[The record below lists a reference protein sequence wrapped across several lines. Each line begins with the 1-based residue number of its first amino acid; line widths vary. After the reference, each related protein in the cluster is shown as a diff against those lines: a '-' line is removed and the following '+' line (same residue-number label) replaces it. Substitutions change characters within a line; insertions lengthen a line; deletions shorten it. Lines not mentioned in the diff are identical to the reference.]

1 MDNQIF
7 VGTAGIV
14 IALLLIFLRVPIGVS
29 LALVSILGIAI
40 LTDLNV
46 AFSIISSTP
55 FNFVGQWELSA
66 APMFLLMGYLCS
78 ETQLTNGIFRFLQML
93 LHRLPG
99 GLAVS
104 SVTACAI
111 FSAASGSSVATAGAM
126 SKIAVPEMLKR
137 GYDPSLATS
146 TVAAAGTLGSLIPP
160 SVLLILYGVYSN
172 TSIGQLFMAGVL
184 PGLLTV
190 VLYFS
195 MIIIRCKLNPD
206 LDGRNKNPDESYSAL
221 EIFKSL
227 SQIWT
232 LPALVMFVMVGIF
245 YGWFSPTEAGAIG
258 SIVALLIA
266 AFKRTLSFRAVKRA
280 VVDATYSTANIFLI
294 MIGSI
299 FFTKFLA
306 LSGVP
311 DAFTSFILSFSEEKW
326 WVVLSVIFIYLI
338 LGMFVD
344 SIGILLLTLPILL
357 PLAEFANVDLIW
369 FGILLV
375 KMLEIGLMTPP
386 VGLNVYVIKATAPP
400 NISLEMIFKGI
411 TWFIVCDFVFLAII
425 YVFPEVVT
433 YLPSLMRK

>member
-1 MDNQIF
+1 MDAQLI
-7 VGTAGIV
+7 VGVAGV
-14 IALLLIFLRVPIGVS
+14 AIALILIFLRIPIGVS
-29 LALVSILGIAI
+29 LALVSIIGIAVV
-40 LTDLNV
+40 TDIDV
-46 AFSIISSTP
+46 ALSIISSTP
-55 FNFVGQWELSA
+55 YNFVGQWELSA

-78 ETQLTNGIFRFLQML
+78 ETNLTKGIFRFLQML

-137 GYDPSLATS
+137 GYNPSLATS

-160 SVLLILYGVYSN
+160 SVLLILYGVYAN

-190 VLYFS
+190 LLYFS
-195 MIIIRCKLNPD
+195 MIIIRCKLNPE
-206 LDGRNKNPDESYSAL
+206 LYGRGAGTTESYSGRELFQAFTQVWAL
-221 EIFKSL
+221 P
-227 SQIWT
+227 T
-232 LPALVMFVMVGIF
+232 LIIFVMIGIF

-258 SIVALLIA
+258 SVTAIVIALFKGTMTRTALKNAVYDA
-266 AFKRTLSFRAVKRA
+266 A
-280 VVDATYSTANIFLI
+280 YSTANIFLI

-311 DAFTSFILSFSEEKW
+311 DAFTNFILSFSEERW
-326 WVVLSVIFIYLI
+326 WIVVSVIIIYLI
-338 LGMFVD
+338 LGMFID

-357 PLAEFANVDLIW
+357 PLVDVAHIDLIW
-369 FGILLV
+369 FGILLT
-375 KMLEIGLMTPP
+375 KMLEIGLVTPP

-400 NISLEMIFKGI
+400 NISLETIFKGVI
-411 TWFIVCDFVFLAII
+411 WFILCDVVFLILIYFFPII
-425 YVFPEVVT
+425 VT
-433 YLPSLMRK
+433 YLPGIMR

>member
-1 MDNQIF
+1 MDAQLI
-7 VGTAGIV
+7 VGVAGV
-14 IALLLIFLRVPIGVS
+14 AIALLLIFLRVPIGVS
-29 LALVSILGIAI
+29 LALVSIIGIGI
-40 LTDLNV
+40 V
-46 AFSIISSTP
+46 ADMDVALSIISSTP
-55 FNFVGQWELSA
+55 YNFVGQWELSA

-78 ETQLTNGIFRFLQML
+78 ETKLTNGIFRFLQML

-99 GLAVS
+99 GLAIS

-126 SKIAVPEMLKR
+126 SKIAVPEMLSR
-137 GYDPSLATS
+137 GYNPSLATS

-160 SVLLILYGVYSN
+160 SILLILYGVYSN

-195 MIIIRCKLNPD
+195 MIIIRCKLNPE
-206 LDGRNKNPDESYSAL
+206 LDGRGAGTTESYSRREILQAFTQVWAL
-221 EIFKSL
+221 P
-227 SQIWT
+227 T
-232 LPALVMFVMVGIF
+232 LIIFVMVGIF

-258 SIVALLIA
+258 SVTAILIA
-266 AFKRTLSFRAVKRA
+266 LVKRTMTRTALKNAVYDA
-280 VVDATYSTANIFLI
+280 VYSTASIFLI

-311 DAFTSFILSFSEEKW
+311 DAFTSFILSFSEERW
-326 WVVLSVIFIYLI
+326 WIVVSVVIIYLI
-338 LGMFVD
+338 LGMFID

-357 PLAEFANVDLIW
+357 PLVDVAHLDLIW
-369 FGILLV
+369 FGILLT
-375 KMLEIGLMTPP
+375 KMLEIGLITPP

-400 NISLEMIFKGI
+400 GISLETIFKGVI
-411 TWFIVCDFVFLAII
+411 WFILCDAVFLVLIYFFPAI
-425 YVFPEVVT
+425 VT
-433 YLPSLMRK
+433 YLPSIMR

>member
-1 MDNQIF
+1 MDVQLI
-7 VGTAGIV
+7 VGIAGVV
-14 IALLLIFLRVPIGVS
+14 IALFLIFLRVPIGVS
-29 LALVSILGIAI
+29 LALVSIIGIGIVA
-40 LTDLNV
+40 DADV

-78 ETQLTNGIFRFLQML
+78 ETKLTNGIFRFLQML

-160 SVLLILYGVYSN
+160 SVLLILYGVYAN

-190 VLYFS
+190 LLYFS
-195 MIIIRCKLNPD
+195 MIIIRCKLNPE
-206 LDGRNKNPDESYSAL
+206 LYGRGAGTTESYSGREILKAFTQVWAL
-221 EIFKSL
+221 P
-227 SQIWT
+227 T
-232 LPALVMFVMVGIF
+232 LIIFVMVGIF

-258 SIVALLIA
+258 SVTAIFIALI
-266 AFKRTLSFRAVKRA
+266 KRTMTRTALNNAVY
-280 VVDATYSTANIFLI
+280 DAAYSTANIFLI

-311 DAFTSFILSFSEEKW
+311 DAFTGFILSFSEERW
-326 WVVLSVIFIYLI
+326 WIVVSVIIIYLI
-338 LGMFVD
+338 LGMFID

-357 PLAEFANVDLIW
+357 PLVDVAHIDLIW
-369 FGILLV
+369 FGILLT
-375 KMLEIGLMTPP
+375 KMLEIGLVTPP

-400 NISLEMIFKGI
+400 DISLETIFKGVI
-411 TWFIVCDFVFLAII
+411 WFILCDAVFLILIYFFPAI
-425 YVFPEVVT
+425 VT
-433 YLPSLMRK
+433 YLPSIMR

>member
-1 MDNQIF
+1 MDAQLI
-7 VGTAGIV
+7 VGVAGV
-14 IALLLIFLRVPIGVS
+14 AIALLLIFLRVPIGVS
-29 LALVSILGIAI
+29 LALVSIIGIGI
-40 LTDLNV
+40 V
-46 AFSIISSTP
+46 ADMDVALSIISSTP
-55 FNFVGQWELSA
+55 YNFVGQWELSA

-78 ETQLTNGIFRFLQML
+78 ETKLTNGIFRFLQML

-99 GLAVS
+99 GLAIS

-126 SKIAVPEMLKR
+126 SKIAVPEMLNR
-137 GYDPSLATS
+137 GYNPSLATS

-160 SVLLILYGVYSN
+160 SILLILYGVYAN

-195 MIIIRCKLNPD
+195 MIIIRCKLNPE
-206 LDGRNKNPDESYSAL
+206 LYGRGSATTESYSQREILQAL
-221 EIFKSL
+221 TQVWAL
-227 SQIWT
+227 PT
-232 LPALVMFVMVGIF
+232 LIVFVMVGIF

-258 SIVALLIA
+258 SVTAIIIAVIKGTMTRTAL
-266 AFKRTLSFRAVKRA
+266 KNAVYEA
-280 VVDATYSTANIFLI
+280 VYSTASIFLI

-311 DAFTSFILSFSEEKW
+311 DAFTSFILSFSEERW
-326 WVVLSVIFIYLI
+326 WIVVSVIIIYLI
-338 LGMFVD
+338 LGMFID

-357 PLAEFANVDLIW
+357 PLVDVAHLDLIW
-369 FGILLV
+369 FGILLT
-375 KMLEIGLMTPP
+375 KMLEIGLITPP

-400 NISLEMIFKGI
+400 GISLETIFKGVI
-411 TWFIVCDFVFLAII
+411 WFILCDAVFLVLIYFFPAI
-425 YVFPEVVT
+425 VT
-433 YLPSLMRK
+433 YLPSIMR

>member
-1 MDNQIF
+1 M
-7 VGTAGIV
+7 
-14 IALLLIFLRVPIGVS
+14 
-29 LALVSILGIAI
+29 GIAI
-40 LTDLNV
+40 LTDVNV
-46 AFSIISSTP
+46 ALSMISSTP

-78 ETQLTNGIFRFLQML
+78 ETRLTNGIFKFLQML

-99 GLAVS
+99 GLAIS

-126 SKIAVPEMLKR
+126 SKIAVPEMLRR
-137 GYDPSLATS
+137 GYSPALATS

-160 SVLLILYGVYSN
+160 SVLLILYGVYAN

-184 PGLLTV
+184 PGMLTV

-195 MIIIRCKLNPD
+195 MIIIRCKLNPE
-206 LDGRNKNPDESYSAL
+206 LDGRGKSRHDSHPAS
-221 EIFKSL
+221 EILKAFT
-227 SQIWT
+227 QIWA
-232 LPALVMFVMVGIF
+232 LPALVIFVMAGIF

-258 SIVALLIA
+258 SVAAVLLA
-266 AFKRTLSFRAVKRA
+266 AFKKTLSVAAVKRA

-311 DAFTSFILSFSEEKW
+311 DAFTDFILSFSQEQW
-326 WVVLSVIFIYLI
+326 WVVVSVIIIYLI

-357 PLAEFANVDLIW
+357 PLADVANINLIW
-369 FGILLV
+369 FGIMLV

-386 VGLNVYVIKATAPP
+386 VGLNVYVIKATVSS
-400 NISLEMIFKGI
+400 NISLETIFKGI
-411 TWFIVCDFVFLAII
+411 SWFILCDLVFLVLI
-425 YVFPEVVT
+425 YVFPEIVT
-433 YLPSLMRK
+433 YLPSLMRQ

>member
-1 MDNQIF
+1 MDVQLI
-7 VGTAGIV
+7 VGIAGV
-14 IALLLIFLRVPIGVS
+14 AIALFLIFLRVPIGVS
-29 LALVSILGIAI
+29 LALVSIIGIGVVA
-40 LTDLNV
+40 DADV

-78 ETQLTNGIFRFLQML
+78 ETKLTNGIFRFLQML

-160 SVLLILYGVYSN
+160 SVLLILYGVYAN

-190 VLYFS
+190 LLYFS
-195 MIIIRCKLNPD
+195 MIIIRCKLNPE
-206 LDGRNKNPDESYSAL
+206 LYGRGAGTTESYSGREILKAFTQVWAL
-221 EIFKSL
+221 P
-227 SQIWT
+227 T
-232 LPALVMFVMVGIF
+232 LIIFVMVGIF

-258 SIVALLIA
+258 SVTAIFIALI
-266 AFKRTLSFRAVKRA
+266 KRTMTRSALKNAVY
-280 VVDATYSTANIFLI
+280 DAAYSTANIFLI

-311 DAFTSFILSFSEEKW
+311 DAFTGFILSFSEERW
-326 WVVLSVIFIYLI
+326 WIVVSVIIIYLI
-338 LGMFVD
+338 LGMFID

-357 PLAEFANVDLIW
+357 PLVDVAHIDLVW
-369 FGILLV
+369 FGILLT
-375 KMLEIGLMTPP
+375 KMLEIGLVTPP

-400 NISLEMIFKGI
+400 GISLETIFKGVI
-411 TWFIVCDFVFLAII
+411 WFILCDAVFLILIYFFPAI
-425 YVFPEVVT
+425 VT
-433 YLPSLMRK
+433 YLPSIMR

>member
-1 MDNQIF
+1 MDVQLI
-7 VGTAGIV
+7 VGIAGV
-14 IALLLIFLRVPIGVS
+14 AIALLLIFLRVPIGVS
-29 LALVSILGIAI
+29 LALVSIIGIGVVA
-40 LTDLNV
+40 DADV

-78 ETQLTNGIFRFLQML
+78 ETKLTNGIFGFLQML

-160 SVLLILYGVYSN
+160 SVLLILYGVYAN

-190 VLYFS
+190 LLYFS
-195 MIIIRCKLNPD
+195 MIIIRCKLNPE
-206 LDGRNKNPDESYSAL
+206 LYGRGAGTSESYSGREILKAFTKVWAL
-221 EIFKSL
+221 P
-227 SQIWT
+227 T
-232 LPALVMFVMVGIF
+232 LIIFVMVGIF

-258 SIVALLIA
+258 SVTAIFIALI
-266 AFKRTLSFRAVKRA
+266 KRTMTRTALKNAVY
-280 VVDATYSTANIFLI
+280 DAAYSTANIFLI

-311 DAFTSFILSFSEEKW
+311 DAFTGFILSFSEERW
-326 WVVLSVIFIYLI
+326 WIVVSVIIIYLI
-338 LGMFVD
+338 LGMFID

-357 PLAEFANVDLIW
+357 PLVDVAHIDLIW
-369 FGILLV
+369 FGILLT
-375 KMLEIGLMTPP
+375 KMLEIGLVTPP

-400 NISLEMIFKGI
+400 GISLETIFKGVI
-411 TWFIVCDFVFLAII
+411 WFILCDAVFLILIYFFPAI
-425 YVFPEVVT
+425 VT
-433 YLPSLMRK
+433 YLPSIMR

>member
-1 MDNQIF
+1 MDVQLI
-7 VGTAGIV
+7 VGVAGV
-14 IALLLIFLRVPIGVS
+14 AIALLLIFLRVPIGVS
-29 LALVSILGIAI
+29 LALVSIIGIAVVA
-40 LTDLNV
+40 DMDV

-55 FNFVGQWELSA
+55 YNFVGQWELSA

-78 ETQLTNGIFRFLQML
+78 ETNLTNGIFRFLQML

-99 GLAVS
+99 GLAIS

-126 SKIAVPEMLKR
+126 SKIAVPEMLNR
-137 GYDPSLATS
+137 GYNPSLATS

-160 SVLLILYGVYSN
+160 SVLLILYGVYAN

-195 MIIIRCKLNPD
+195 MIIIRCKLNPE
-206 LDGRNKNPDESYSAL
+206 LYGRGAGTTESYSGREILQAFTQVWAL
-221 EIFKSL
+221 P
-227 SQIWT
+227 T
-232 LPALVMFVMVGIF
+232 LIIFVMVGIF

-258 SIVALLIA
+258 SV
-266 AFKRTLSFRAVKRA
+266 TA
-280 VVDATYSTANIFLI
+280 VVIALVKGTMSRTALKNAVYEAAYSTGNIFLI

-311 DAFTSFILSFSEEKW
+311 DAFTSFILSFSEERW
-326 WVVLSVIFIYLI
+326 WIVVSVIIIYLI
-338 LGMFVD
+338 LGMFID

-357 PLAEFANVDLIW
+357 PLVDVAHIDLIW
-369 FGILLV
+369 FGILLT
-375 KMLEIGLMTPP
+375 KMLEIGLVTPP

-400 NISLEMIFKGI
+400 GISLETIFKGVI
-411 TWFIVCDFVFLAII
+411 WFILCDAVFLLLIYFFPAI
-425 YVFPEVVT
+425 VT
-433 YLPSLMRK
+433 YLPSIMR